1 MSRHLELR
9 IESDFTDFN
18 VVFSPLLKV
27 VQSFEGQAFVF
38 FISFEKRRQV
48 VAVVMLLEVVP
59 GLLLGDRTT
68 ALRGELLLQNGVK
81 ILIFSHLPASPEH
94 CQRFLRQAKLGQV
107 SLVFLPGEPGGQCR
121 WRFQPPPA
129 LLHQPDQHAAEGQQQ
144 GQLPWAYRPGGPERF

>member
-1 MSRHLELR
+1 MAQ
-9 IESDFTDFN
+9 N
-18 VVFSPLLKV
+18 
-27 VQSFEGQAFVF
+27 
-38 FISFEKRRQV
+38 
-48 VAVVMLLEVVP
+48 MLLEVVP

-94 CQRFLRQAKLGQV
+94 CQRFLRQAKPGQV

-144 GQLPWAYRPGGPERF
+144 GQLPWAYRPGGPEHRGRIRSKEKGSAHLSKSGNSGLIFSLRILRHRCLFTARPAYLGLLQS